1 MGHGNQ
7 YFSLGAGPPTRKPTK
22 LFFLGAG
29 GDIFNTGRV
38 GDNWTFSCF
47 PSQAIS
53 SRKSS
58 AGDIFDLASVVTI
71 FDGATAVSCRSHPAF
86 AYLNHSR
93 HDIPGSTAGQSKS
106 RKFTTSHSS
115 SRAAE
120 LTIPP
125 APPSQSPTR
134 WPESLMKY
142 QKASYHSK
150 TLADEIHHYYGDRIA
165 KVAHQR
171 SIRSRPPL
179 QFTQNIY
186 NSQVKGIYAG
196 FVMVESKC
204 IEVDKEQV
212 SQNESKF
219 ALNNRNTHNL
229 IALQSTLLHEHHDF
243 FLASQHPTANPALR
257 GPAAKYAMPARMWR
271 HGIHTFLEL
280 LRHSMPYYIQ
290 HMLTF
295 IYVAYTMMALLYETV
310 PALEDTWTK
319 CLGDLGWYRMAI
331 GDDDIQDQV
340 FWSYVS

>member
-1 MGHGNQ
+1 MVIADQH
-7 YFSLGAGPPTRKPTK
+7 FSLGAGPPTRKPTK
-22 LFFLGAG
+22 SFFLGAS
-29 GDIFNTGRV
+29 GDIFNIGRV
-38 GDNWTFSCF
+38 GDNWTFPRFS
-47 PSQAIS
+47 SQAIS
-53 SRKSS
+53 SGKSS
-58 AGDIFDLASVVTI
+58 DGGIFDLASLVTI
-71 FDGATAVSCRSHPAF
+71 FDGATATPCRSHPAF

-106 RKFTTSHSS
+106 RKFTASHSS
-115 SRAAE
+115 SWAAE

-134 WPESLMKY
+134 RPESLKY

-171 SIRSRPPL
+171 SIRSQSRL
-179 QFTQNIY
+179 QFTRNIY
-186 NSQVKGIYAG
+186 NSLVKGIYAG

-219 ALNNRNTHNL
+219 ALNNRNTHYL
-229 IALQSTLLHEHHDF
+229 IALQNTPLHEHHDF

-257 GPAAKYAMPARMWR
+257 RLASKYAMPARMWW

-280 LRHSMPYYIQ
+280 LRHSMPYYME

-295 IYVAYTMMALLYETV
+295 IYVAYTMMAFLYETV
-310 PALEDTWTK
+310 PALEDTWIK
-319 CLGDLGWYRMAI
+319 YLGDLGRYRMAI
-331 GDDDIQDQV
+331 ADDDIRDRV